1 MPPRRS
7 ARVAAAATARPSS
20 ALAPLPCALVR
31 HIFSLLPVD
40 ERARAACVCPDWR
53 HVLVDLSMWQRLDLS
68 PSSGVTLAVT
78 DALLAGAAGK
88 ARGQLQVL
96 NISDRLD
103 VSFDAT
109 MAVVRANA
117 GALYELRVGVS
128 KALATA
134 TLDAE
139 HVARLLLAAP
149 LLTACHA
156 DVFGVTH
163 AADAGRMLRN
173 EPPFGPLRL
182 RAVAL
187 DFRGNADAEAS
198 VPALAAHLA
207 AHASLERVL
216 LREAPLHTLAAL
228 HSVVDAALA
237 GQLVDLRFLRCR
249 LLPAGAPALVRLL
262 GGGTLT
268 ALAIEENEAL
278 LDLPAATLLGNALR
292 ANSTLTSFTF
302 HVGLWHDM
310 DVAAALLGALTGHR
324 SLRTLNLAFNNMAA
338 VAPAAGAALGAL
350 IAANAPALTALD
362 VSSNHANEA
371 ALRPLFQALP
381 LNTHLRAL
389 DVSFNHLPAALMHDV
404 LPAVRANTS
413 LRKLGTRSFGAA
425 QDNAYTRE
433 AQALMAARGA
443 AAAEAE

>member
-1 MPPRRS
+1 
-7 ARVAAAATARPSS
+7 
-20 ALAPLPCALVR
+20 
-31 HIFSLLPVD
+31 
-40 ERARAACVCPDWR
+40 
-53 HVLVDLSMWQRLDLS
+53 
-68 PSSGVTLAVT
+68 
-78 DALLAGAAGK
+78 
-88 ARGQLQVL
+88 
-96 NISDRLD
+96 
-103 VSFDAT
+103 
-109 MAVVRANA
+109 
-117 GALYELRVGVS
+117 
-128 KALATA
+128 
-134 TLDAE
+134 
-139 HVARLLLAAP
+139 
-149 LLTACHA
+149 
-156 DVFGVTH
+156 
-163 AADAGRMLRN
+163 
-173 EPPFGPLRL
+173 
-182 RAVAL
+182 
-187 DFRGNADAEAS
+187 
-198 VPALAAHLA
+198 
-207 AHASLERVL
+207 
-216 LREAPLHTLAAL
+216 
-228 HSVVDAALA
+228 
-237 GQLVDLRFLRCR
+237 
-249 LLPAGAPALVRLL
+249 L